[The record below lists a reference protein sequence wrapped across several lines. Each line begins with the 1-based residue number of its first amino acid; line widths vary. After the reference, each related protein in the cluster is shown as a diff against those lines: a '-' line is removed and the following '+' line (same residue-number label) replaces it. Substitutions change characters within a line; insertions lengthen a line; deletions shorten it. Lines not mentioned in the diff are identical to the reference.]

1 MNHSNSSLNTYLSC
15 QRKFWHSYIN
25 KTERKPQ
32 FYPHLD
38 FGTLAHEV
46 LEKAGNLR
54 DNIAACIPDYDIC
67 IPSEL
72 YRQDLK
78 NYFGIKTWHSYFV
91 RVCKQV
97 VEYERELTSSL
108 TQYGEVQIEREIK
121 LVANPADT
129 GLSHPIV
136 GVVDLLLYTK
146 NHAIIVDYKFST
158 KKKTQDDFDMNSQL
172 YLYAYLVNK
181 NYNVPLHNIRV
192 GYIDIPKQDFSQP
205 ALCNNGRLSRAKSQ
219 NISKE
224 LYIEAIKIVHPDT
237 WEQEIAPGGYYHDV
251 LDEYA
256 LNKSAYLSCQYLDE
270 DAYSYIIKDVMQTAQ
285 QIEILEQN
293 NLPFLS
299 KYDAYSCSSCEYV
312 DKCKPWLGV
321 NHD

>member
-38 FGTLAHEV
+38 FGSLAHEV

-54 DNIAACIPDYDIC
+54 DNIAAGIPDYDIC

-146 NHAIIVDYKFST
+146 IT
-158 KKKTQDDFDMNSQL
+158 
-172 YLYAYLVNK
+172 
-181 NYNVPLHNIRV
+181 R
-192 GYIDIPKQDFSQP
+192 
-205 ALCNNGRLSRAKSQ
+205 
-219 NISKE
+219 
-224 LYIEAIKIVHPDT
+224 
-237 WEQEIAPGGYYHDV
+237 
-251 LDEYA
+251 
-256 LNKSAYLSCQYLDE
+256 
-270 DAYSYIIKDVMQTAQ
+270 
-285 QIEILEQN
+285 
-293 NLPFLS
+293 
-299 KYDAYSCSSCEYV
+299 
-312 DKCKPWLGV
+312 
-321 NHD
+321 